1 MWIETIKFL
10 LFQSKIHDNES
21 CPCGSGVSFGNCC
34 KHKIAKQINSKVPPE
49 VQIMKRMRA
58 SMKKCCL
65 HPDKE
70 KCKGR
75 IKEAHAL
82 QNNKIINLLA
92 GSDRHVYM
100 LNAKRQSLLIPLENG
115 ETVPIVEIS
124 KISANDAT
132 TETCFC
138 DYHDNVAFAAIEK
151 GAPDFDSNSEEMKFV
166 YAYKAF
172 IFEYYKQMMGWQ
184 IFQNCFK
191 DNPQAFL
198 DKNSV
203 GMYRMLQMKKA
214 EFEPIKAVFDAQ
226 ILAGTIEGVSTCVVK
241 IPFQIAFAD
250 YAYIAPDYDMDGH
263 RIHHTRKGIMHRLA
277 ITVFPEQQCS
287 WLLMSCLK
295 TEESVYKRL
304 FSQAQVASI
313 DKLKFYLNIMLPLYS
328 ENMVLS
334 PELWMAWD
342 EKTQMAYTYYAN
354 LNGPDAR
361 TMSMGIGMG
370 LRNAHRNRSDYS
382 GTPKINLFAITR

>member
-1 MWIETIKFL
+1 
-10 LFQSKIHDNES
+10 
-21 CPCGSGVSFGNCC
+21 
-34 KHKIAKQINSKVPPE
+34 
-49 VQIMKRMRA
+49 
-58 SMKKCCL
+58 MKKCCL

-138 DYHDNVAFAAIEK
+138 DYHDNAAFAAIEK